1 MDSIKLATPE
11 KRKLEFPL
19 TPMLDVMFILLTV
32 FIAISEARQSVH
44 DLKLPEIDENDSQPA
59 VQEQD
64 IVTVLVQIKED
75 ASRFVDG
82 EPISEEEFETLLRE
96 QQAAHGDLL
105 RVHLEA
111 EEATAYGEI
120 LDVLLKLKGA
130 GVQDVSLAY
139 RTRTS
144 NASED

>member
-1 MDSIKLATPE
+1 MERIHLRTPE

-59 VQEQD
+59 VQEPD
-64 IVTVLVQIKED
+64 IVTVLVQIKAD

-82 EPISEEEFETLLRE
+82 EPMSDAALDSLLRE
-96 QQAAHGDLL
+96 KQAQHGELL

-120 LDVLLKLKGA
+120 LEVLLKLKDA

-139 RTRTS
+139 RTRSS